1 MTNNETNGNVSETD
15 DEINIYEASTLSYK
29 ELYSDGIIGHFEYC
43 GLENESWK
51 RYEERV
57 R

>member
-1 MTNNETNGNVSETD
+1 MTNNETNGNVSKTD

-57 R
+57 Q